1 MSVCQG
7 KMPVCQCIYANMFTT
22 LVAIRAKKL
31 KKPEERGW
39 LKIKMR
45 GNGLPIGIAAMEKG
59 PYLSPICL
67 KASQ

>member
-1 MSVCQG
+1 
-7 KMPVCQCIYANMFTT
+7 MFTT

-39 LKIKMR
+39 PKIKMR